1 MKDTNNINDQNFD
14 DLLRN
19 HLLNDGT
26 DEAFANAINK
36 QEYNVPINKEKEKQ
50 MLDRVNRDL
59 SNGRNGFKPFIY
71 GGILLLFIGV
81 MSFYFA
87 TERTKIDERNAVI
100 ILPEERK
107 ELLQINFPKTSFGDS
122 TTIVENSSD
131 TFGKINRMYSVIVR
145 DTIVP
150 IETKVE
156 PILQL
161 KPNAIL
167 PYLSNED
174 KQRYGKV
181 KQQMLER
188 LYKQDKDLY
197 THIPSDKLDYKG
209 KEEVINA
216 FAIRNIAITN
226 LEYKTFLADLIVQ
239 GKAQDYYKS
248 EVLTMK
254 WKSESCTNL
263 ANEYFQNEMYNDFP
277 VVNVSY
283 DGAAVFSN
291 WLEQELQKYIVV
303 NKLKPFDLKIR
314 LPLDKEWILAA
325 RNGYAKI
332 SYETG
337 YNTIYELKEGLID
350 FSFVKR
356 LNQIKKKAM
365 LRDSVYEMYITNR
378 YNWEEKSIK
387 DFLAR
392 GFNGYSPTPSDT
404 IYPDR
409 MKLYGKIGHVSEMI
423 TQKETSKYG

>member
-1 MKDTNNINDQNFD
+1 MKDINNINNENID

-19 HLLNDGT
+19 HLLNEET

-50 MLDRVNRDL
+50 MLNRVNRDL
-59 SNGRNGFKPFIY
+59 RSGHGGLKPFIY
-71 GGILLLFIGV
+71 GGILLLFIGL
-81 MSFYFA
+81 MAFYFA
-87 TERTKIDERNAVI
+87 SERAKIDERNAVI

-107 ELLQINFPKTSFGDS
+107 ELLQINYPKTSAGDS
-122 TTIVENSSD
+122 IAIVESSSD
-131 TFGKINRMYSVIVR
+131 TFGKINRMFSVIVR
-145 DTIVP
+145 DTVVP

-156 PILQL
+156 LVVQL

-167 PYLSNED
+167 PYLSYED
-174 KQRYGKV
+174 KQRYAKV

-197 THIPSDKLDYKG
+197 THIPSDKLDYMG
-209 KEEVINA
+209 KEEAINA
-216 FAIRNIAITN
+216 FAIRNVAITN

-239 GKAQDYYKS
+239 GKTQDYYKS

-254 WKSESCTNL
+254 WESEGCTNL
-263 ANEYFQNEMYNDFP
+263 ANDYFQSGMYNDFP

-283 DGAAVFSN
+283 EGALIFSN
-291 WLEQELQKYIVV
+291 WLEQELQKYIGT
-303 NKLKPFDLKIR
+303 NKLKPQDLKIR

-350 FSFVKR
+350 FAFVKR
-356 LNQIKKKAM
+356 LNQIKKKAI

-378 YNWEEKSIK
+378 YNWEEKRII
-387 DFLAR
+387 DFLAK
-392 GFNGYSPTPSDT
+392 GFNGYSYAPSDT

-409 MKLYGKIGHVSEMI
+409 MKLYGKIGHV
-423 TQKETSKYG
+423 